1 MPVLMSVGGC
11 LRLRKFILD
20 DATALMDLVLKRF
33 EELAKDADFMT
44 ALKIANMV
52 TTPASKFDDGR

>member
-1 MPVLMSVGGC
+1 
-11 LRLRKFILD
+11 
-20 DATALMDLVLKRF
+20 MDLVLKRL

-52 TTPASKFDDGR
+52 TTLASKFDDGR